1 MLTPKNV
8 IYGFCKSTHPPKPK
22 YMISLYRSE
31 DLNIVACF
39 TTSQNRAGVPSER
52 IKHGKITNERNEV
65 LSYVFL
71 PEVSVG
77 KTPAGQAFHFPVQ
90 TVVRFDYCFREEE
103 QSKLLS
109 SFVAPEVKC
118 TLDDAVYE
126 NLIYAMYKSDDTP
139 LIYKTYFEKILFE
152 LGEKNRKLR

>member
-118 TLDDAVYE
+118 TLDDAEYE